1 MHYRSERR
9 DSRDL
14 RQQPDDHFRFGAMM
28 FMEFRIGFDMGMVLI
43 KAICL
48 SMLSVFT
55 LMPGLLMIF
64 CKAMERTR
72 HKNFVPSIDR
82 WGAWAVKLRFIGVP
96 VFTLCLVGGFLLSNR
111 CPYVYGY
118 SQIETARQN
127 EAQIAQQRD

>member
-1 MHYRSERR
+1 
-9 DSRDL
+9 
-14 RQQPDDHFRFGAMM
+14 
-28 FMEFRIGFDMGMVLI
+28 
-43 KAICL
+43 
-48 SMLSVFT
+48 
-55 LMPGLLMIF
+55 
-64 CKAMERTR
+64 MERTR

-127 EAQIAQQRD
+127 EAQIAQQRINETFGPQNVMALHVPKGTMTVKRHCWSGWRPTSRWTLPWGLPILRRWTAIP